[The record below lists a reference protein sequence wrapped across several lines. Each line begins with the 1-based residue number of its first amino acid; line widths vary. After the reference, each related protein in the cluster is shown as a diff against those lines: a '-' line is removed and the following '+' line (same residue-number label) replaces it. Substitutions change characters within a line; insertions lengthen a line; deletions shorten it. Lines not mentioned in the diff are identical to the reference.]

1 MKLHLDTPVSVSLE
15 NNGGSLM
22 TDKKQPKTFDP
33 SVPENNWDWIQ
44 RRRFMN
50 ADAEITPPSDSYTM
64 KLEDGDEF
72 KVRKNSTS

>member
-1 MKLHLDTPVSVSLE
+1 ME
-15 NNGGSLM
+15 IYRM
-22 TDKKQPKTFDP
+22 TDKKQPKKFNP

-50 ADAEITPPSDSYTM
+50 ADAEITPPNDSYTM
-64 KLEDGDEF
+64 KLENGDEF